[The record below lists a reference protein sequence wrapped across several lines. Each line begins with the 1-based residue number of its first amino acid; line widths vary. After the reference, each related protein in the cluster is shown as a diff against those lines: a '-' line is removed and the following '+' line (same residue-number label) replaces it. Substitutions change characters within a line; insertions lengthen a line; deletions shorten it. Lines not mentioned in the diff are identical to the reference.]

1 MSVNIDWSEDHE
13 DFQKLQAIV
22 DSYAQ
27 GLDAVDVDIEYH
39 GDVFVVFVNDL
50 CIGGVADIDDII
62 WAIEDHLE
70 YEYQTEYA
78 AEES

>member
-22 DSYAQ
+22 DSYV
-27 GLDAVDVDIEYH
+27 GDVDIESH
-39 GDVFVVFVNDL
+39 GDVFVVFVNGVS
-50 CIGGVADIDDII
+50 IGGVAHIDNIV
-62 WAIEDHLE
+62 WAIEDYLE
-70 YEYQTEYA
+70 HEYLYA